1 MFNKNYG
8 KVINNSERQI
18 NKFVPKSLFS
28 RSKIVKKKMT
38 FLKKDIE
45 EVNKEESDNEDKEK
59 NEI

>member
-18 NKFVPKSLFS
+18 NKFVPKTLFS
-28 RSKIVKKKMT
+28 GSKIVKKKLK
-38 FLKKDIE
+38 FLQRDIE
-45 EVNKEESDNEDKEK
+45 KENNEVSDSEQKEK